1 MGRNYKQSLLLYC
14 LSLLLMVA
22 GVSGNAAW
30 AQSAVDG
37 GVAGTVVDSTG
48 AALANAAIVIH
59 NAATNAE
66 EKVTADGSGYFHVS
80 RLVPGDYSVTVTA
93 SGFSNYSAPHVT
105 VEVGK
110 LTEVTPKLG
119 AAGTS
124 ATVDVSSDVP
134 VINTETSDFTT
145 EFNPVALSTLPING
159 RHWTAF
165 ALLSPGVTLGNSA
178 FGLVT
183 FRGAS
188 NLQNNFM
195 VDGTDDNQ
203 SFQSVER
210 GYTRVGYSSPEDA
223 ILEFQVLTSN
233 VSAQYGR
240 AVGGGVNAVT
250 KSGSNQFHGDAFE
263 YYRDNDF
270 GATNPFNILA
280 VPNGTG
286 GSTNIH
292 IKPTDKRH
300 QYGGSF
306 SGPLIHDKLFFLFAF
321 DQQKRNFPSVATPT
335 PQFLLDNVAADN
347 NCTLANSSLITDAVT
362 CAEDRG
368 VPLADI
374 NAAMAYI
381 NGQSGIAPRKGDQVL
396 NFAKLDYKINERNN
410 ASLIYNRMRWDS
422 PNGIQTNLVNRRGI
436 TSFGNDF
443 VKVDSIIG
451 KIDTVITPKIINEF
465 RVEYA
470 RDFETENG
478 DTPLANEPTTTAGG
492 LPPGV
497 IISPNSGFSMGTP
510 YYVPRSSYPN
520 ESESDVVDN
529 VTWTIGNHTLNIG
542 GEYRWAQDNIVDVD
556 YEHGLFTYAQLA
568 DWFTDFAHT
577 ANAPVVTPTTVGCD
591 SARNTG
597 TGTLPCYTN
606 LQQAFGHPQFV
617 YHTNDYA
624 GYAQDDWK
632 IMKRV
637 TVNIGVRYDYE
648 QLPSP
653 KIPNPAIPQTASF
666 PSDKNNVSP
675 RVGVAW
681 DVFGTGKTLVHAGFG
696 LYYGRI
702 QNGMIYK
709 ALASTGTP
717 NAQFQLN
724 SSATSNV
731 FYPIIV
737 GSGTPPA
744 VSNITAFAKGF
755 QNPVSDEFNVSIQQD
770 MGFNTILG
778 IAYLG
783 SLGKQLPNFIDANI
797 APACQTKTYSF
808 TTGPLAGDK
817 WTVPLYGGNTCAA
830 NPTGRINPAYN
841 ALSLITSNVTTNY
854 NALSVTVDHR
864 LTKGVQVGAS
874 YTWSRALDYGMPQSA
889 LSDANDATDP
899 FTQKPDYGISAND
912 IPQRFVGNITLMPN
926 FHLANKIASV
936 AANGWT
942 LAPVWVVQSGAAY
955 SYGFSGGTAL
965 PGGATT
971 YNGSGGTAPSAAS
984 GGNGAYVDFKAYPQY
999 ASQDVFNGISPSRNS
1014 VRGTTLDDV
1023 DVRLS
1028 RAFSFREKYKLTLSG
1043 EAFNLLNRENFT
1055 AFNTGAYTATTV
1067 VAGTTTTP
1075 ATGTAAYQSTFEVPS
1090 GAANTIFR
1098 ERQIQFVGRFEF

>member
-1 MGRNYKQSLLLYC
+1 MVKSMKSSLIACC
-14 LSLLLMVA
+14 LGALMMLTGMNA
-22 GVSGNAAW
+22 GKAW
-30 AQSAVDG
+30 AQTAVDG
-37 GVAGTVVDSTG
+37 AVAGTVVDSTG
-48 AALANAAIVIH
+48 AALPKATVVVH
-59 NAATNAE
+59 SLATNAE
-66 EKVTADGSGYFHVS
+66 STATADNSGYFRVS
-80 RLVPGDYSVTVTA
+80 RLVPGDYSVKVTA
-93 SGFSNYSAPHVT
+93 TGFADYTASHVT
-105 VEVGK
+105 IEVGK

-124 ATVDVSSDVP
+124 ATVEVSSEIP
-134 VINTETSDFTT
+134 VINSETSDFTT

-250 KSGSNQFHGDAFE
+250 RSGSNQFHGDAFE

-306 SGPLIHDKLFFLFAF
+306 NGPLIKDKLFFLFAF

-335 PQFLLDNVAADN
+335 PQFLQAGIAADN
-347 NCTLANSSLITDAVT
+347 NCTLVAGGTTDAIT

-368 VPLADI
+368 VPVADI

-381 NGQSGIAPRKGDQVL
+381 NGQSGIAPRKGDQIL
-396 NFAKLDYKINERNN
+396 NFAKLDYKINDKNN

-422 PNGIQTNLVNRRGI
+422 PNGVQTNLVNRRGI

-451 KIDTVITPKIINEF
+451 KIDTVITPKMINEF

-520 ESESDVVDN
+520 ESETDTVDN
-529 VTWTIGNHTLNIG
+529 VTWTLGNHTLNIG
-542 GEYRWAQDNIVDVD
+542 GEYRWAQDNVIDVD

-568 DWFTDFAHT
+568 DFFTDFAHT
-577 ANAPVVTPTTVGCD
+577 ANAPSPTPDTVGCN
-591 SARNTG
+591 SLRNTG
-597 TGTLPCYTN
+597 TGLLPCYTN

-624 GYAQDDWK
+624 GYVQDDWK
-632 IMKRV
+632 VLKRV
-637 TVNIGVRYDYE
+637 TINLGARYDYE
-648 QLPSP
+648 QLPSV
-653 KIPNPAIPQTASF
+653 KISNPAAPQTSVM

-675 RVGVAW
+675 RVGIAW
-681 DVFGTGKTLVHAGFG
+681 DVFGTGKTLVHGGFG

-709 ALASTGTP
+709 ALSSTASA
-717 NAQFQLN
+717 NAQISLN
-724 SSATSNV
+724 FSATSNY
-731 FYPIIV
+731 FYPNIAAPIA
-737 GSGTPPA
+737 PPN
-744 VSNITAFAKGF
+744 SNIVAFAPGF

-770 MGFNTILG
+770 MGWQTVLG

-783 SLGKQLPNFIDANI
+783 SLGKQLPTFVDANI
-797 APACQTKTYSF
+797 APATQIKTYTF
-808 TTGPLAGDK
+808 NNGPLAGDK
-817 WTVPLYGGNTCAA
+817 WTVPFYGPSATY
-830 NPTGRINPAYN
+830 PTGRLSAEYN
-841 ALSLITSNVTTNY
+841 ALTLIRSSVTTNY
-854 NALSVTVDHR
+854 NALSVTLDHR
-864 LTKGVQVGAS
+864 LAKGVQVGAS
-874 YTWSRALDYGMPQSA
+874 YTWSKALDYGMPQTA

-912 IPQRFVGNITLMPN
+912 IPQRFVGNITIMPK
-926 FHLANKIASV
+926 FALDNKIASL

-942 LAPVWVVQSGAAY
+942 LAPVWVVQSGSPY

-971 YNGSGGTAPSAAS
+971 YNGSGGS
-984 GGNGAYVDFKAYPQY
+984 GAGGGAYVDFKAYPQY
-999 ASQDVFNGISPSRNS
+999 AAQDVFNGIFPSRNS

-1043 EAFNLLNRENFT
+1043 EAFNLLNRQNFT
-1055 AFNTGAYTATTV
+1055 AFNTGAYTAT
-1067 VAGTTTTP
+1067 
-1075 ATGTAAYQSTFEVPS
+1075 GTAAAFQSTFEQPS

>member
-1 MGRNYKQSLLLYC
+1 MVRNLKQSLFFTCC
-14 LSLLLMVA
+14 LSLLLLVA
-22 GVSGNAAW
+22 GVSGTTAR

-37 GVAGTVVDSTG
+37 AVAGTVVDSTG
-48 AALANAAIVIH
+48 AALPNATVVVH
-59 NAATNAE
+59 NSATNAD
-66 EKVTADGSGYFHVS
+66 VTATADASGYFRVS
-80 RLVPGDYSVTVTA
+80 RLVPGIYEVKVTVGGFSDYSA
-93 SGFSNYSAPHVT
+93 SHVT

-110 LTEVTPKLG
+110 LTEVTPKMG

-124 ATVDVSSDVP
+124 ATVDVSSEVP

-145 EFNPVALSTLPING
+145 EFNPLALSTLPING

-195 VDGTDDNQ
+195 IDGSDDNQ

-250 KSGSNQFHGDAFE
+250 RSGSNQFHGDAFE

-270 GATNPFNILA
+270 GAINPFNTLVIP
-280 VPNGTG
+280 VP
-286 GSTNIH
+286 GSTATQTIH
-292 IKPTDKRH
+292 VKPTDKRH

-306 SGPLIHDKLFFLFAF
+306 NGPLIKDKLFFLFAF

-347 NCTLANSSLITDAVT
+347 NCTLVAGGTTDAVT
-362 CAEDRG
+362 CAEARG
-368 VPLADI
+368 VPVADI

-381 NGQSGIAPRKGDQVL
+381 NGQSGIAPRKGDQIL
-396 NFAKLDYKINERNN
+396 NFAKLDYKINDKNN
-410 ASLIYNRMRWDS
+410 ASIIYNRMRWDS

-451 KIDTVITPKIINEF
+451 KIDTVIAPKIINEF
-465 RVEYA
+465 RMEYA

-497 IISPNSGFSMGTP
+497 IINVNSGFSMGTP

-520 ESESDVVDN
+520 ESETDSVDN
-529 VTWTIGNHTLNIG
+529 VTWTLGNHTLNIG

-556 YEHGLFTYAQLA
+556 YEHGLFTYSALA
-568 DWFTDFAHT
+568 DFFTDFAHT
-577 ANAPVVTPTTVGCD
+577 AQAPVVTPQSVGCN
-591 SARNTG
+591 ALRNTG
-597 TGTLPCYTN
+597 TGALPCYTN

-624 GYAQDDWK
+624 GYVQDDWK
-632 IMKRV
+632 VMKRV
-637 TVNIGVRYDYE
+637 TVNLGVRYDYE

-653 KIPNPAIPQTASF
+653 KIPNAAVPQTASM
-666 PSDKNNVSP
+666 PSDKNNFSP
-675 RVGVAW
+675 RVGIAW

-709 ALASTGTP
+709 ALASTGSA

-724 SSATSNV
+724 SSLTSANAP
-731 FYPIIV
+731 FYPNIV

-797 APACQTKTYSF
+797 APATTTKTYTF
-808 TTGPLAGDK
+808 TGGPLAGDS
-817 WTVPLYGGNTCAA
+817 WTVPLYNA
-830 NPTGRINPAYN
+830 RINPAYN

-854 NALSVTVDHR
+854 NALAVTLDHR

-874 YTWSRALDYGMPQSA
+874 YTWSKAQDYGMPQTA
-889 LSDANDATDP
+889 LADANDATDP

-912 IPQRFVGNITLMPN
+912 IPQRFVGNITLMPK
-926 FHLANKIASV
+926 FALTNKIASV

-942 LAPVWVVQSGAAY
+942 LAPVWVVQSGAPY
-955 SYGFSGGTAL
+955 SYGLSGGTAVA
-965 PGGATT
+965 GGATT
-971 YNGSGGTAPSAAS
+971 YNGSGGS
-984 GGNGAYVDFKAYPQY
+984 GAGGGAYVDFKAYPQY
-999 ASQDVFNGISPSRNS
+999 AGQDVFKGIYPARNS

-1028 RAFSFREKYKLTLSG
+1028 RAFSFMEKYKLTLSG
-1043 EAFNLLNRENFT
+1043 EAFNILNRQNFT
-1055 AFNTGAYTATTV
+1055 AFNTGAYSI
-1067 VAGTTTTP
+1067 
-1075 ATGTAAYQSTFEVPS
+1075 TGTAAAYQSTFETPS

>member
-1 MGRNYKQSLLLYC
+1 MVKSTKFHVIACC
-14 LSLLLMVA
+14 LGTAMTLTGMNA
-22 GVSGNAAW
+22 GKAW
-30 AQSAVDG
+30 AQTAVDG
-37 GVAGTVVDSTG
+37 AVAGTVVDSTG
-48 AALANAAIVIH
+48 AELPNATVVVH
-59 NAATNAE
+59 STATNADS
-66 EKVTADGSGYFHVS
+66 KATADASGYFRVS
-80 RLVPGDYSVTVTA
+80 RLVPGVYTVKVTDPGFADYTA
-93 SGFSNYSAPHVT
+93 QHVV

-110 LTEVTPKLG
+110 LTEVAPKMG

-124 ATVDVSSDVP
+124 ATVDVSSEAP
-134 VINTETSDFTT
+134 VINAETSDFTT

-250 KSGSNQFHGDAFE
+250 RSGSNQFHGDAFE

-270 GATNPFNILA
+270 GATNPFNTLVI
-280 VPNGTG
+280 PTSTG
-286 GSTNIH
+286 GTQTIH

-306 SGPLIHDKLFFLFAF
+306 NGPLIKDKLFFLFAF

-335 PQFLLDNVAADN
+335 PQFLAAGNAANN
-347 NCTLANSSLITDAVT
+347 NCAIAAGGTTDAIT

-368 VPLADI
+368 VPLADV
-374 NAAMAYI
+374 NAALAYI
-381 NGQSGIAPRKGDQVL
+381 NGQSGIAPRKGDQIL
-396 NFAKLDYKINERNN
+396 NFAKLDYKINDKNN

-436 TSFGNDF
+436 TSFGNDY

-451 KIDTVITPKIINEF
+451 KIDTVITPKMINEL

-470 RDFETENG
+470 RDFETESG

-497 IISPNSGFSMGTP
+497 IISTNSGFSMGTP

-520 ESESDVVDN
+520 EAETDTVDN
-529 VTWTIGNHTLNIG
+529 VTWTLGNHTLNIG

-568 DWFTDFAHT
+568 DFFTDFAHT
-577 ANAPVVTPTTVGCD
+577 ANAPVVTPDTVGCN
-591 SARNTG
+591 SLRNTS
-597 TGTLPCYTN
+597 TGALPCYTN

-624 GYAQDDWK
+624 GYVQDDWK
-632 IMKRV
+632 VMKRLTINV
-637 TVNIGVRYDYE
+637 GLRYDYE

-653 KIPNPAIPQTASF
+653 KIPNPAAPQTGVF
-666 PSDKNNVSP
+666 PSDKNNFSP
-675 RVGVAW
+675 RVGFAW
-681 DVFGTGKTLVHAGFG
+681 DAFGDGKTLVHGGFG

-709 ALASTGTP
+709 ALASTASP

-724 SSATSNV
+724 SNASSGI
-731 FYPIIV
+731 FYPFIV
-737 GSGTPPA
+737 GTGSAPA
-744 VSNITAFAKGF
+744 VSNITAFAPGF
-755 QNPVSDEFNVSIQQD
+755 QNPVSDEFNLSVQQD
-770 MGFNTILG
+770 LGWQTVLG

-783 SLGKQLPNFIDANI
+783 SLGKQLPTFVDANI
-797 APACQTKTYSF
+797 APATSTKTYSF
-808 TTGPLAGDK
+808 TGGPLAGDK
-817 WTVPLYGGNTCAA
+817 WTVPLYNTRV
-830 NPTGRINPAYN
+830 NTAYN
-841 ALSLITSNVTTNY
+841 ALSLIRSSVNTNY
-854 NALSVTVDHR
+854 NALAVTLDHR

-874 YTWSRALDYGMPQSA
+874 YTWSKALDYGMPQSA
-889 LSDANDATDP
+889 LADANDATDP
-899 FTQKPDYGISAND
+899 FTQVPDYGISAND
-912 IPQRFVGNITLMPN
+912 IPQRFVGNITLMPT
-926 FHLANKIASV
+926 FHLSNKIASL

-942 LAPVWVVQSGAAY
+942 LAPVWVVQSGVPY
-955 SYGFSGGTAL
+955 SYGLTGGTAL
-965 PGGATT
+965 AGGSTS
-971 YNGSGGTAPSAAS
+971 YNGSGGLAPSAAS
-984 GGNGAYVDFKAYPQY
+984 SGSAEYVDFRAYSQY
-999 ASQDVFNGISPSRNS
+999 ASQDVFNGVTPSRNS

-1028 RAFSFREKYKLTLSG
+1028 RAFAFHEKYKLTLSG

-1055 AFNTGAYTATTV
+1055 AFNTGAYAIT
-1067 VAGTTTTP
+1067 GT
-1075 ATGTAAYQSTFEVPS
+1075 TAAYQSTFEQPS